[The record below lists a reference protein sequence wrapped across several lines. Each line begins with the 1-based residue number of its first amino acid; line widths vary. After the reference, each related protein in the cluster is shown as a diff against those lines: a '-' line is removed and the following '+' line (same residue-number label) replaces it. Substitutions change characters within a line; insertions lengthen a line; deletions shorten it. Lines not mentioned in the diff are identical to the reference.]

1 MMSAAFSRRAL
12 LRAALSLSGLLALSP
27 LAELRAEGPQQ
38 AIRIVGSSTLYTMTS
53 DVAELFGKGTRYP
66 APVVESTGTGGGFKL
81 FCAGNG
87 AGTPDIAMASRPM
100 TEGERQQCDS
110 AGVTAAEA
118 LPLGTGGVIVAM
130 AADAPSYPL
139 SLRHL
144 WLALAA
150 KVPVDGKL
158 VTNPYRTW
166 RSIDPALPDLPIQ
179 VYGPPPT
186 SGTHDALL
194 GMILDVACHED
205 PAMVGLPLRERLDAC
220 ERLREDG
227 AYIHA
232 GESDEM
238 LSRRLLSNPKA
249 VGIVGHQ
256 VLDQHRGLKAATL
269 NGVAPTAATVQDRSY
284 PLVRTL
290 YLYVKAAHLPRTPGL
305 GRFVSTY
312 LSNGMIGPD
321 GRLTSLGL
329 VPLGDSARQAA
340 IERARTL
347 GPGI

>member
-1 MMSAAFSRRAL
+1 MISSVFSRRSL
-12 LRAALSLSGLLALSP
+12 LRAAMSLSGLLLLSP
-27 LAELRAEGPQQ
+27 LADLRAEGVHQ

-53 DVAELFGKGTRYP
+53 DVAEVFGKGSHYP

-81 FCAGNG
+81 FCGGNG
-87 AGTPDIAMASRPM
+87 LGTPDIAMASRPM
-100 TEGERQQCDS
+100 TDSERQQCAS
-110 AGVTAAEA
+110 AGVTAVEA
-118 LPLGTGGVIVAM
+118 LQLGTGGVVVAM
-130 AADAPSYPL
+130 SEEAPSYAL
-139 SLRHL
+139 SMRHL

-150 KVPVDGKL
+150 TVPLDGKL
-158 VTNPYRTW
+158 VPNPYRTW
-166 RSIDPALPDLPIQ
+166 HAIDPALPDLPIQ

-205 PAMVGLPLRERLDAC
+205 PAMVALPLRERLDAC

-238 LSRRLLSNPKA
+238 LSRRLLSNPRA

-269 NGVAPTAATVQDRSY
+269 NGVAPTPATLYDRSY

-290 YLYVKAAHLPRTPGL
+290 YLYVKTAHLPRTPGL

-312 LSNGMIGPD
+312 LSDTMIGPD
-321 GRLTSLGL
+321 GRLAALGL
-329 VPLGDSARQAA
+329 VPLEQTARKAVT
-340 IERARTL
+340 ERARTL

>member
-1 MMSAAFSRRAL
+1 MISVAFSRRVL
-12 LRAALSLSGLLALSP
+12 LRVALSLCGLLAFSP
-27 LAELRAEGPQQ
+27 QADLRAEGETR
-38 AIRIVGSSTLYTMTS
+38 AIRIVGSSTLYAMTT
-53 DVAELFGKGTRYP
+53 DVAEVFGRGTRYP

-87 AGTPDIAMASRPM
+87 SDTPDVVMASRQM
-100 TEGERQQCDS
+100 TEGERRQCAG
-110 AGVTAAEA
+110 AGVTAVEA
-118 LPLGTGGVIVAM
+118 LPLGTGGVVVAM

-144 WLALAA
+144 WLAMAA
-150 KVPVDGKL
+150 KVPVDGRL
-158 VTNPYRTW
+158 VPNPYRTW
-166 RSIDPALPDLPIQ
+166 RAIDPALPDLPIQ

-205 PAMVGLPLRERLDAC
+205 PAMVALPLRERLDAC

-238 LSRRLLSNPKA
+238 LSRRLLSNPRA

-256 VLDQHRGLKAATL
+256 VLDQHRSLKAATL
-269 NGVAPTAATVQDRSY
+269 NGVAPTAATLYDRSY

-290 YLYVKAAHLPRTPGL
+290 YLYVKGAHLPRTPGL

-312 LSNGMIGPD
+312 LSDAMIGPD
-321 GRLTSLGL
+321 GRLVALGL
-329 VPLGDSARQAA
+329 VAAGDTARQAA

>member
-1 MMSAAFSRRAL
+1 MMSFPVVPRSLMSAAICLS
-12 LRAALSLSGLLALSP
+12 AALMLMPQA
-27 LAELRAEGPQQ
+27 ARADDLRIP
-38 AIRIVGSSTLYTMTS
+38 AIRIVGSSSLYTMTT
-53 DVAELFGKGTRYP
+53 DVAERFGKGTRYP

-81 FCAGNG
+81 FCAGVG
-87 AGTPDIAMASRPM
+87 SDTPDVAMASRPM
-100 TEGERQQCDS
+100 TGAEERRC
-110 AGVTAAEA
+110 AENGVERPEA

-130 AADAPSYPL
+130 AAEAPSYPL

-150 KVPVDGKL
+150 KVPVDGRL
-158 VTNPYRTW
+158 VANPYRTW
-166 RSIDPALPDLPIQ
+166 RQIDPALPDLPIQ

-205 PAMVGLPLRERLDAC
+205 PAMVAMPLRERLAAC
-220 ERLREDG
+220 EHLREDG

-269 NGVAPTAATVQDRSY
+269 NGVAPTAASVQDRSY

-329 VPLGDSARQAA
+329 VPLGDGARQVA